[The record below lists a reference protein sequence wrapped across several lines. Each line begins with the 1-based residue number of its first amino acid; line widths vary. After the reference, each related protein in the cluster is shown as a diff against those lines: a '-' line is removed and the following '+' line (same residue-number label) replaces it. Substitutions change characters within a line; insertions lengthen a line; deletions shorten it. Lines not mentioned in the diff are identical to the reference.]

1 MPWLHET
8 NPEID
13 YYNEKFENPE
23 SSNITLSAHIK
34 NGSEIPAFSIK
45 DQSGQL
51 GIDLSNCDVGV
62 DVCVK
67 ASIPKTVVSEA
78 QGQSPYL
85 GILFRMQD
93 ISQEKYR
100 VGLRYQND
108 KGKDEPITTSYVSTR
123 NTNYGIVS
131 VKPSDFAFLDGLA
144 EENINVE
151 INFKVANKG
160 ENPALFFE
168 DIGLGKKQEFYG
180 YKSGTSMAAPIVAGM
195 ISNLAMFN
203 TLPDKTSALKL
214 AAYVKGGI
222 SFSDYLSD
230 KSISPGVVNLMWSYK
245 GIENENLLYPV
256 IDNVNFEF
264 QNNGD
269 IKAILQG

>member
-1 MPWLHET
+1 MPWLHALSAED
-8 NPEID
+8 D
-13 YYNEKFENPE
+13 YYNEKFEDP
-23 SSNITLSAHIK
+23 SSSEVTLSAHIK
-34 NGSEIPAFSIK
+34 NGNVITAPMIT
-45 DQSGQL
+45 DQEGQL
-51 GIDLSNCDVGV
+51 GIDLTNCNVGD

-67 ASIPKTVVSEA
+67 ASIPETSVSEA
-78 QGQSPYL
+78 VEQDPFL
-85 GILFRMQD
+85 GILFRMQN
-93 ISQEKYR
+93 ISQANYR
-100 VGLRYQND
+100 VALRYQNNEGND
-108 KGKDEPITTSYVSTR
+108 VPITTSYVSTR

-131 VKPSDFAFLDGLA
+131 VKPSDFTFLDGLDGDY
-144 EENINVE
+144 INVE
-151 INFKVANKG
+151 INFTVSSKG

-195 ISNLAMFN
+195 ISNLSMF
-203 TLPDKTSALKL
+203 TGLPDKTSALKL

-222 SFSDYLSD
+222 SFSDYLLD
-230 KSISPGVVNLMWSYK
+230 KSISPGVVNLMWSYN
-245 GIENENLLYPV
+245 GIKNENLVYPV